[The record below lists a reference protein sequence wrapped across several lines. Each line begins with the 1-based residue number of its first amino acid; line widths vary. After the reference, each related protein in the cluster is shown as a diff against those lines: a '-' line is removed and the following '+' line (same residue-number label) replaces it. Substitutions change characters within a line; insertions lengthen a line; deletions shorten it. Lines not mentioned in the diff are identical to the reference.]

1 MARWKLFSK
10 SKQKEEKI
18 TEPVEPRKE
27 NVEENIET
35 IQEIEDQPLAEHHE
49 TLYTGVDTS
58 KKGTSTP
65 SDQRIWRDVDSIEEN
80 IDTLHMEKAKKPH
93 SEIEKT
99 VDKLIENRTFE
110 KQKSAQRK
118 PANVI
123 YVVSKPQ
130 PGEVRGDWAVRSH
143 GKIFSHHKTKEN
155 AINEARKI
163 AKKRDATVMVQ
174 NTDGTFSD
182 GFKPR

>member
-1 MARWKLFSK
+1 MGSLDFFFTSVLKSDFKVISSGNSESK
-10 SKQKEEKI
+10 SGI
-18 TEPVEPRKE
+18 
-27 NVEENIET
+27 
-35 IQEIEDQPLAEHHE
+35 
-49 TLYTGVDTS
+49 S
-58 KKGTSTP
+58 SS

-80 IDTLHMEKAKKPH
+80 IDTLHIEKGKKPH

-99 VDKLIENRTFE
+99 VDKLIENRSFE

-118 PANVI
+118 PSNVI

-163 AKKRDATVMVQ
+163 AKKRNATVMVQ